1 MLLFLHRPFV
11 ALANS
16 LGASPDELKLVSSF
30 LLSYPFAA
38 LLKRIPDSRPDA
50 KNIFIISVSLFY
62 LVGLFDLWDGIRTLL
77 ISAGGTYCI
86 AKFLRTSPYMP
97 WIGFAFVMGHMSV
110 SHIQRQIADDPS
122 SVDVTGAQMV
132 LLMKLSAFCW
142 NVADGQLPDDQLS
155 DSQKRNRLKELP
167 SLLDYAGWVLFFPA
181 LFAGPSFDYTD
192 YRQWL
197 DTTMFNVSN
206 VDPAKKPPVRKKR
219 KIPRSGGPAAW
230 KAVSGLVLIGLFMG
244 FSGSYYPSMLTADS
258 FVEYGLLRRIW
269 SLYMVSFTA
278 RLKYYGVWYL
288 TEGSCILAGLGY
300 NGVDPVT
307 GKISWN
313 RLQNIDPWA
322 VETAQN
328 PRGYLGGWNMNT
340 NNWLRNYVYLRVTP
354 RGKKPG
360 FRASLMTFGTSAL
373 WHGFYPGYYL
383 SFVLASFIQTAAKHF
398 RRHVRPFFLDP
409 VTGNPTPKKKYYDIA
424 SYLATQLTFTFVTAP
439 FLVLSLKGSLLAW
452 SRVYFYAIIWTALSL
467 VFFHSPGKLALKKQL
482 EKRQGR
488 ASAKLVRSL
497 STDSLTGK
505 EPILGISKD
514 LEGDINEA
522 VDEIRAEVEARQK
535 KLRADFEAHQLK
547 ANGINGTNGTNGTK
561 PHTE

>member
-1 MLLFLHRPFV
+1 MINLQSYPSLTFNSHLAFE

-16 LGASPDELKLVSSF
+16 LGASPDERKLNLFYNINSF
-30 LLSYPFAA
+30 NNVTNTFTLSQASLLLSP
-38 LLKRIPDSRPDA
+38 LLPLRRPSKA
-50 KNIFIISVSLFY
+50 NPRLETRCQEHLHHQVYNLRYLYQLIKLTQPSVSLFY

-110 SHIQRQIADDPS
+110 NHIHRQIADDPS

-167 SLLDYAGWVLFFPA
+167 PLLDYAGWVLFFPA

-197 DTTMFNVSN
+197 DTTMFDAPN

-230 KAVSGLVLIGLFMG
+230 KAVGGLVLIGLFMG

-383 SFVLASFIQTAAKHF
+383 SFVLASFIQTAAK
-398 RRHVRPFFLDP
+398 RE
-409 VTGNPTPKKKYYDIA
+409 
-424 SYLATQLTFTFVTAP
+424 
-439 FLVLSLKGSLLAW
+439 SLKMYNHIDMLTSSRLPSSRPPLL
-452 SRVYFYAIIWTALSL
+452 
-467 VFFHSPGKLALKKQL
+467 P
-482 EKRQGR
+482 
-488 ASAKLVRSL
+488 
-497 STDSLTGK
+497 
-505 EPILGISKD
+505 
-514 LEGDINEA
+514 
-522 VDEIRAEVEARQK
+522 
-535 KLRADFEAHQLK
+535 
-547 ANGINGTNGTNGTK
+547 
-561 PHTE
+561 

>member
-1 MLLFLHRPFV
+1 M
-11 ALANS
+11 
-16 LGASPDELKLVSSF
+16 
-30 LLSYPFAA
+30 
-38 LLKRIPDSRPDA
+38 
-50 KNIFIISVSLFY
+50 
-62 LVGLFDLWDGIRTLL
+62 FD
-77 ISAGGTYCI
+77 
-86 AKFLRTSPYMP
+86 
-97 WIGFAFVMGHMSV
+97 
-110 SHIQRQIADDPS
+110 
-122 SVDVTGAQMV
+122 
-132 LLMKLSAFCW
+132 
-142 NVADGQLPDDQLS
+142 
-155 DSQKRNRLKELP
+155 
-167 SLLDYAGWVLFFPA
+167 
-181 LFAGPSFDYTD
+181 
-192 YRQWL
+192 
-197 DTTMFNVSN
+197 VSN

-328 PRGYLGGWNMNT
+328 PRGYLGGWNINT

-383 SFVLASFIQTAAKHF
+383 SFVLASFIQTAAKRESIKSYNHIDMLTSS
-398 RRHVRPFFLDP
+398 RLPPSRPPLLPRPRNRKPHPQEEVLRLRNLPRHPAHLHLCHGALP
-409 VTGNPTPKKKYYDIA
+409 GPLP
-424 SYLATQLTFTFVTAP
+424 QG
-439 FLVLSLKGSLLAW
+439 LSP
-452 SRVYFYAIIWTALSL
+452 SL
-467 VFFHSPGKLALKKQL
+467 VPRLLLRHRLDRPVPDLLPL
-482 EKRQGR
+482 PRQAR
-488 ASAKLVRSL
+488 PQEAAREAS
-497 STDSLTGK
+497 G
-505 EPILGISKD
+505 
-514 LEGDINEA
+514 
-522 VDEIRAEVEARQK
+522 
-535 KLRADFEAHQLK
+535 
-547 ANGINGTNGTNGTK
+547 
-561 PHTE
+561 